1 MGVGVKEHFFFNL
14 KYIKARL
21 SFTKVLQGKWNTF
34 PNVFNLNIFKL
45 QRYKIMYIIIAIM
58 NCFNVDF
65 FTKCYFVVN
74 GFFIYKIECYAY
86 FNVCGPLFSVM
97 SRNNACVSKY
107 QILYFFP
114 HF

>member
-1 MGVGVKEHFFFNL
+1 
-14 KYIKARL
+14 
-21 SFTKVLQGKWNTF
+21 
-34 PNVFNLNIFKL
+34 
-45 QRYKIMYIIIAIM
+45 MYIIIAIM

-107 QILYFFP
+107 QILYFFLIFERQVTFLLIWNSYYF
-114 HF
+114 HDSSITLSINMRIICQNKKMR